1 MRAMAVSFRDSMR
14 YSIINKHSFTLEDM
28 ARPRKIADED
38 VVEAV
43 AALIARD
50 GPNALTFASAA
61 AATGLSP
68 ATLVQRYGSRDALL
82 RAALGWMWD
91 QLDMA
96 TAAADSV
103 HLADPEGAVGLLL
116 ALSSGYGAGEAA
128 AAGLLLLGEDL
139 KDPVL
144 RARGAAWHRSL
155 VVALGR
161 RLTADPARR
170 EVLGRLLASEWQ
182 GAVHWWAFTHE
193 GTLRGHLRRE
203 LGDWLAAVGLVRRG

>member
-1 MRAMAVSFRDSMR
+1 
-14 YSIINKHSFTLEDM
+14 M

-38 VVEAV
+38 IVEAV

-50 GPNALTFASAA
+50 GPNALTFSSASAV
-61 AATGLSP
+61 TGLSP
-68 ATLVQRYGSRDALL
+68 ATLVQRYGTRDALL
-82 RAALGWMWD
+82 RAGLGWMWD
-91 QLDMA
+91 QLDLA
-96 TAAADSV
+96 TSAADAAHPV
-103 HLADPEGAVGLLL
+103 DPEGAMALLL
-116 ALSSGYGAGEAA
+116 ALSSGYGAGEEA

-144 RARGAAWHRSL
+144 RSRGAAWHQAL

-161 RLTADPARR
+161 RLSADPARQAP
-170 EVLGRLLASEWQ
+170 LGRLLASQWQ

-203 LGDWLAAVGLVRRG
+203 LGDWLTAMGLARRA